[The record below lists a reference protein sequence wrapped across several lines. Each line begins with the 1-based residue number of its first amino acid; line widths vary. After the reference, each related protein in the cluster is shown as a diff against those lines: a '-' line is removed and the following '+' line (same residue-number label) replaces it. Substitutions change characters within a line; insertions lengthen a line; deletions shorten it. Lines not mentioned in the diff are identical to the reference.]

1 MPIEQ
6 PEHRALNKLGSTA
19 MGVLVPLGLTERSL
33 LSLLSILKSELGELG
48 DFGESCKVVAPS

>member
-1 MPIEQ
+1 
-6 PEHRALNKLGSTA
+6 